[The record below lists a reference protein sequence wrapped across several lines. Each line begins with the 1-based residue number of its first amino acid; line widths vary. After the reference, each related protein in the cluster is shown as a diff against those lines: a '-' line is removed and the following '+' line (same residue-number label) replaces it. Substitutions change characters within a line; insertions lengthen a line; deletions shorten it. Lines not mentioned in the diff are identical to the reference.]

1 MASKSNSGNG
11 LISITVT
18 ISAKGGGNKIPV
30 DNIPSSTTIGDL
42 KKKIKVQPNA
52 RLGRSNKFENWDN
65 KRPLSDYFVKDGEI
79 FDCVTQCMMED
90 GQPEYDDYNE
100 WLAANKN

>member
-42 KKKIKVQPNA
+42 KKKIKF
-52 RLGRSNKFENWDN
+52 KT
-65 KRPLSDYFVKDGEI
+65 K
-79 FDCVTQCMMED
+79 
-90 GQPEYDDYNE
+90 
-100 WLAANKN
+100 